1 MLTNLAI
8 RTHLQKK
15 KKKKDG
21 SIIFLFSTKII
32 LNKLM
37 FTTDQNVQYV

>member
-8 RTHLQKK
+8 RTHLKK
-15 KKKKDG
+15 KKKKYG

>member
-8 RTHLQKK
+8 RTHLK

>member
-8 RTHLQKK
+8 RTHLQ
-15 KKKKDG
+15 KKKDG